1 MSFTPFFALAR
12 RDIRLFFLDRRA
24 VLMSFLAPI
33 LIGSFFGYIFGGSP
47 KDEPASKIEVAA
59 VNQDT
64 TGISGKIVSSLTSES
79 AFHVKPMSAD
89 EARTAVRSGK
99 ITVAL
104 VIPPGFAD
112 RAVGAFLRGFG
123 QPQIQLLYDPSHG
136 PELQMVRGILT
147 QHVIEVVSREAF
159 SGTDSAKYLDEAMRE
174 VNAAPVMDPAER
186 TAIRR
191 LLTDIGGLNQQQ
203 RGSLQ
208 SPMRAGFTMPYS
220 VKEEAITARAGTPYN
235 GMAHAFAGMAV
246 QFILFMG
253 IDAGL
258 VVLAQRQTG
267 LWKRLQAAPISRF
280 TVIASRA
287 FSAAGI
293 SALILTVVFGFAR
306 AVFNVRVEGSF
317 PGFLG
322 VCLAFSLMTAAFGLL
337 VAVLGKTPEAT
348 RGMAILITL
357 LLVMLGGSWI
367 PAFLF
372 PAWLQ
377 KLSFMVPTRWA
388 VDGLEGM
395 LWRGLGW
402 DAAVGPILALLGFAL
417 LFGAI
422 AIWRFRW
429 ETE

>member
-1 MSFTPFFALAR
+1 
-12 RDIRLFFLDRRA
+12 
-24 VLMSFLAPI
+24 
-33 LIGSFFGYIFGGSP
+33 
-47 KDEPASKIEVAA
+47 
-59 VNQDT
+59 
-64 TGISGKIVSSLTSES
+64 
-79 AFHVKPMSAD
+79 
-89 EARTAVRSGK
+89 
-99 ITVAL
+99 

-112 RAVGAFLRGFG
+112 SAVGAFLRGFG

-147 QHVIEVVSREAF
+147 QHVIEVISREAF

-203 RGSLQ
+203 PGSPQ

-402 DAAVGPILALLGFAL
+402 DAAVGPILALLGFAV

>member
-1 MSFTPFFALAR
+1 
-12 RDIRLFFLDRRA
+12 
-24 VLMSFLAPI
+24 
-33 LIGSFFGYIFGGSP
+33 
-47 KDEPASKIEVAA
+47 
-59 VNQDT
+59 
-64 TGISGKIVSSLTSES
+64 
-79 AFHVKPMSAD
+79 
-89 EARTAVRSGK
+89 
-99 ITVAL
+99 
-104 VIPPGFAD
+104 
-112 RAVGAFLRGFG
+112 
-123 QPQIQLLYDPSHG
+123 
-136 PELQMVRGILT
+136 
-147 QHVIEVVSREAF
+147 
-159 SGTDSAKYLDEAMRE
+159 
-174 VNAAPVMDPAER
+174 MDPAER
-186 TAIRR
+186 TAIRK

-203 RGSLQ
+203 AGNPM
-208 SPMRAGFTMPYS
+208 SPTRAGFTMPYT
-220 VKEEAITARAGTPYN
+220 VKEEAITAHPDTPYN

-258 VVLAQRQTG
+258 VVLAQRQSG

-280 TVIASRA
+280 TVIGSRA
-287 FSAAGI
+287 FSAAAI

-306 AVFNVRVEGSF
+306 IVFNVKVEGSF

-357 LLVMLGGSWI
+357 VLVMLGGSWV

-372 PAWLQ
+372 PSWLQ
-377 KLSFMVPTRWA
+377 KLSFLVPTRWA

-402 DAAVGPILALLGFAL
+402 KAAVDPILALLGFAV

-422 AIWRFRW
+422 AVWRFRW